1 MGSFIYNNLKT
12 SVFFSVPRI
21 ANTSEV
27 RQSGD
32 SNRMADTLESKEN
45 TGNERLVIREV
56 KNISFKNG
64 ASGKR

>member
-1 MGSFIYNNLKT
+1 
-12 SVFFSVPRI
+12 
-21 ANTSEV
+21 
-27 RQSGD
+27 
-32 SNRMADTLESKEN
+32 MADTLGSKEN